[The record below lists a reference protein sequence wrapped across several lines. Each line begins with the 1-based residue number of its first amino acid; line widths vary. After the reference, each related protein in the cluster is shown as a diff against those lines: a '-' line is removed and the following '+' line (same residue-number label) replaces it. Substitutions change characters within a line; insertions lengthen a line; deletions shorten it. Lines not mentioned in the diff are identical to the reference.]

1 MQHAR
6 QSRRPR
12 ILSVGFYAR
21 HVLPRLL
28 EAVMHDPR
36 LSRHRAPVVGSAQ
49 GRILE
54 IGFGTGANLPYYPSG
69 VRRIE
74 IVEPDAMLSQ
84 RARKHIADSGREV
97 ISHALSAERLPF
109 DTDSFD
115 TVVSTFTLCSIAQVD
130 QALAEIRRVLHPSGR
145 FLFLE
150 HGQSPDP
157 RIAKWQHRLTP
168 LQKRVG
174 GGCHLNRPIRTLIE
188 HAGFAI
194 DSELV
199 AERYVERL
207 PRIVGWFTSGTAT
220 PMKG

>member
-1 MQHAR
+1 
-6 QSRRPR
+6 
-12 ILSVGFYAR
+12 
-21 HVLPRLL
+21 
-28 EAVMHDPR
+28 
-36 LSRHRAPVVGSAQ
+36 
-49 GRILE
+49 
-54 IGFGTGANLPYYPSG
+54 
-69 VRRIE
+69 
-74 IVEPDAMLSQ
+74 MLSQ

-157 RIAKWQHRLTP
+157 RIAKWQHRMTP